1 MKCFFA
7 VTLTLFLISCS
18 SAFPKIRVAR
28 QVSRAPAVKLPV
40 SVATEGKSSGRAL
53 ESETELDYGS
63 ENSLSSE
70 GEELDAPSFGNTIE
84 EQMGLPSNATSI
96 RTDISNSFQC
106 EGRNY
111 GFYADVD
118 NDCQLFHVC
127 LPVQMQDGNEF
138 TLKWSF
144 ICPGETIFNQETF
157 TCARLEDSV
166 ACADAPQFYR
176 LNDNFG
182 QSSTERD
189 VEEASE
195 SPSGAEFGDPEAVEV
210 EAADGDDSI
219 EVSTVEGKRPLI
231 QQYLRRQPPL
241 KFGHRH

>member
-1 MKCFFA
+1 MNKFFA
-7 VTLTLFLISCS
+7 LTLTLFLIS
-18 SAFPKIRVAR
+18 SAAAYPKIRVAR
-28 QVSRAPAVKLPV
+28 QVSRGPARIPQPVHSEVKSL
-40 SVATEGKSSGRAL
+40 GRAI
-53 ESETELDYGS
+53 EGETELDYGS
-63 ENSLSSE
+63 ENSLSDD
-70 GEELDAPSFGNTIE
+70 GEEVDAPTYGNSIE

-96 RTDISNSFQC
+96 RVDISNNFQC

-157 TCARLEDSV
+157 TCARMEDSV

-182 QSSTERD
+182 QAVTTERD
-189 VEEASE
+189 IEDASE
-195 SPSGAEFGDPEAVEV
+195 SPSEFGDPEAVEV
-210 EAADGDDSI
+210 EAADEDDTI
-219 EVSTVEGKRPLI
+219 EVSTMEGKRPLI